1 MRPFSVLIMGGLITL
16 STCFQVG
23 AQKFGHVNYQKI
35 ITQLPGYKAAETKL
49 QEFSKQLQDTYFAMQ
64 EEYQKKVQDYTAQ
77 EKNMLPA
84 IKEVKQ
90 KEIIDLEK
98 RMQQLEMNSQ
108 QQLLEKQQELLAPL
122 EDKVLAAIK
131 DIAKEKG
138 YTYIFDSAPGS
149 GLLYSPESD
158 DITAILKAK
167 LGIQ

>member
-1 MRPFSVLIMGGLITL
+1 MKRLFALLFIVTFVSFG
-16 STCFQVG
+16 FNAN
-23 AQKFGHVNYQKI
+23 AQKFGHVNYQKTI
-35 ITQLPGYKAAETKL
+35 QLLPGYKAAENKL

-64 EEYQKKVQDYTAQ
+64 EEYQKKVQDYSAQ

-108 QQLLEKQQELLAPL
+108 QQLMEKQQELLAPL
-122 EDKVLAAIK
+122 EDKVMAAVK

-138 YTYIFDSAPGS
+138 YTYIFDTSPGS
-149 GLLYSPESD
+149 SVLYSPESD

-167 LGIQ
+167 LGVQ